1 MQEEFA
7 ALVAISSNDE
17 FERTVAIQ
25 SKTSLA
31 VEKKKGRNDIV
42 DVSFHVAS
50 YIGNFIIN
58 VSNLRDENF
67 GLSPFI
73 SKLDHF

>member
-31 VEKKKGRNDIV
+31 V

-58 VSNLRDENF
+58 VSNLRDEKF
-67 GLSPFI
+67 GLSPFTSI
-73 SKLDHF
+73 LDHF